1 MKKFENLSKED
12 KIKKLKL
19 DNKIRFLLMCLF
31 IPIIIG
37 LGIYL
42 IILKEPAKL
51 GIGFL
56 LSAPISLL
64 MGYILP
70 VKDAK
75 ENIKKLEDE
84 CSIIEK

>member
-19 DNKIRFLLMCLF
+19 DNKVRFLLICLF
-31 IPIIIG
+31 LPIIIG

-42 IILKEPAKL
+42 IIIKEPAKL

-64 MGYILP
+64 MGYIIP

>member
-1 MKKFENLSKED
+1 MKED

-19 DNKIRFLLMCLF
+19 DNKVRFLLMFLF
-31 IPIIIG
+31 LPIIIG

-42 IILKEPAKL
+42 IMLKEPLRL
-51 GIGFL
+51 GISFL

-70 VKDAK
+70 VKD
-75 ENIKKLEDE
+75 NIKNIKTLEDG
-84 CSIIEK
+84 CSNIEK